1 MSRRDTILVAIL
13 INAGLLLILFI
24 TAMTSEHPQAV
35 NTTDPQDLVQIPQ
48 SQTQRNDKRDS
59 MARDEVDQ
67 VIRHAE
73 KPTPTQLAAATIVLK
88 EKKEEITPPK
98 TASESSPV
106 LFKDKEDG
114 DQEYVEITV
123 KRGDFLER
131 IARANA
137 TSIETIM
144 KLNHLPNTQLQ
155 VGQVL
160 IVPIPSAKELKE
172 KRVAAKENTND
183 SSDEESYY
191 TVKRGDNPWLIA
203 MKHRLKL
210 EDLLRIN
217 DLDDAKARKLKP
229 GDKIRIR

>member
-24 TAMTSEHPQAV
+24 TAMTSEHPQPL
-35 NTTDPQDLVQIPQ
+35 NTADPQDLVQRPQ
-48 SQTQRNDKRDS
+48 SQIQRSNQRES
-59 MARDEVDQ
+59 SARDEVDQ
-67 VIRHAE
+67 VIRQAE
-73 KPTPTQLAAATIVLK
+73 KPTPTQLAAATVELK

-98 TASESSPV
+98 TAPEATPV
-106 LFKDKEDG
+106 LFKDKEDN

-123 KRGDFLER
+123 KRGDFLEK
-131 IARANA
+131 IAKANA

-144 KLNHLPNTQLQ
+144 KLNHLSNTRLQ
-155 VGQVL
+155 IGQVL
-160 IVPIPSAKELKE
+160 IVPIPSEKEVKE
-172 KRVAAKENTND
+172 KRTAANENTSD
-183 SSDEESYY
+183 SSDEDRYY

-210 EDLLRIN
+210 EDLLRLN
-217 DLDDAKARKLKP
+217 DLDDAKARKMKP